1 MVTMKLIL
9 LASCMCLLIC
19 SPCIAQTEEDF
30 DWVGQ
35 HHTPALN
42 DLLPIEQEPGAYI
55 GFRSHR
61 DLHHNV
67 PEYAFLLTKDY
78 PANRVTAVVRVADS
92 VTLYDQLM
100 SLHRRNPAE
109 TYENLKGRLK
119 IKEWRFT
126 DAECP
131 TLGPLFERFSR
142 IRFRPPSPELVV
154 LHPMIYEM
162 RVSVAAGDMRL
173 VFIEREN
180 ALVAWALNVRRAL
193 EGCVGSS
200 VRGRK

>member
-1 MVTMKLIL
+1 
-9 LASCMCLLIC
+9 MCLLVC
-19 SPCIAQTEEDF
+19 SPCRAQTEEDF
-30 DWVGQ
+30 DWVGR
-35 HHTPALN
+35 HFPSALN
-42 DLLPIEQEPGAYI
+42 ELLPIEQEPDAYI

-67 PEYAFLLTKDY
+67 FEYSFLLSKDY
-78 PANRVTAVVRVADS
+78 PANRVTAVVRMADS

-109 TYENLKGRLK
+109 SYENLKGQLK

-131 TLGPLFERFSR
+131 ALEPLFERFSR
-142 IRFRPPSPELVV
+142 TRFRPPSPELLV
-154 LHPMIYEM
+154 LHSMIYEI
-162 RVSVAAGDMRL
+162 RTSASAGDMRL

-180 ALVAWALNVRRAL
+180 ALVAWALNIRRAA
-193 EGCVGSS
+193 ESCINSS
-200 VRGRK
+200 WQRQNHHRNHPHHKF